1 MFEVTRNVV
10 SDLWPLCQAQEA
22 SADSRALVDAFLA
35 HDAAFAAKL
44 KESAMQPLDLTPLRL
59 SPDAERRYLDD
70 ARANARMRMGLILF
84 GMFAA
89 GAILVLA
96 LKAAIVLTQR

>member
-10 SDLWPLCQAQEA
+10 NDLWPLCQAQEA

-35 HDAAFAAKL
+35 HDAAFAAQL
-44 KESAMQPLDLTPLRL
+44 KESAMQPQDLTALRL

-70 ARANARMRMGLILF
+70 ARAHARMKMGLILF
-84 GMFAA
+84 GMIV
-89 GAILVLA
+89 GGYVLIMA
-96 LKAAIVLTQR
+96 LRTAIVLTLR